1 MNKPKTRLRVK
12 ELSLTAAHR
21 DGRFYPMIDGTP
33 WGENGRGFWS
43 SYAQAMQ
50 AGIRI
55 FNKVLADEQNVH
67 ASLDR

>member
-1 MNKPKTRLRVK
+1 
-12 ELSLTAAHR
+12 
-21 DGRFYPMIDGTP
+21 MIDGTP